1 MEISRI
7 ELLGAI
13 KKVLP
18 AVSKKEIFDQSHLV
32 AFVAGRAVAFND
44 AVAIMHPLPG
54 DLDLDGAVDGTRLCE
69 LLGRL
74 SADTVN
80 LVAEEGKIGIRAGRS
95 RTSFDLLPTRLP
107 IDSIDLTGEMV
118 DLPATFADQLRW
130 ASTSCA
136 KDASRPAL
144 TCVLVA
150 DGWMQSSDSYRL
162 SRVQCSGDAALL
174 PRLMLPLSQVDV
186 LVNYPI
192 KRVALSAGGEWARFE
207 TDDGTTLCAR
217 SMSGAYPNL
226 DHIYQVEGSEVQLTD
241 ALGEVLERARIFARR
256 ECQIDEEVTV
266 AMRPNQVTIS
276 ARCDGADFSE
286 VVRCEGVEG
295 GVQFVIHPRFL
306 ASALESGTKCVV
318 GERSVLFSGSGKDA
332 AGNESARWEHV
343 VALKAG

>member
-1 MEISRI
+1 VEISRK

-18 AVSKKEIFDQSHLV
+18 AVSKKEIFDQAHLV
-32 AFVAGRAVAFND
+32 AFVAGKAVAFND

-80 LVAEEGKIGIRAGRS
+80 LVVEEGKIGIRAGRS

-118 DLPATFADQLRW
+118 DLSATFADQLRW

-162 SRVQCSGDAALL
+162 SRVQCGDDL

-186 LVNYPI
+186 LVDYPI

-256 ECQIDEEVTV
+256 ERQIDEEVTV

-276 ARCDGADFSE
+276 ARCDGAEFSE

-306 ASALESGTKCVV
+306 ASALESGTRCVV
-318 GERSVLFSGSGKDA
+318 GDRSVKFSGKGRDGE
-332 AGNESARWEHV
+332 GNDMGSWDHV